1 MFDPKN
7 LDSYLIKCYAEQLE
21 TFNSSLQRTPCYG
34 LPVSSLIN
42 FLIWA
47 KKANLHLQIKLVKIV

>member
-21 TFNSSLQRTPCYG
+21 TFNSSLQRTPFMDYRYQ
-34 LPVSSLIN
+34 
-42 FLIWA
+42 A
-47 KKANLHLQIKLVKIV
+47 